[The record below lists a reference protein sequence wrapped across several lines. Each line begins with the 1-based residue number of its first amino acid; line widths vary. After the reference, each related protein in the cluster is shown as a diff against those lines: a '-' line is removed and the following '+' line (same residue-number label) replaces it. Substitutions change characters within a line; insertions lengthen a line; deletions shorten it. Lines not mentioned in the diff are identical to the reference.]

1 MKTTEEKNRMI
12 AEFIGHV
19 RSGFN
24 GELVFNTETREEFE
38 VEQLKYHTSWDWL
51 MPVVEKIEILGYH
64 VETTTTLIGIRNPK
78 HNKDFYVVGVN
89 IENLSKI
96 EASYNAVIQ
105 FIEWYN
111 ENKD

>member
-1 MKTTEEKNRMI
+1 MKTIEENNRMI
-12 AEFIGHV
+12 AEFMGHV

-51 MPVVEKIEILGYH
+51 MPVVEEVDHLEYESERLEKIDNAIKTRQIVAVHGAV
-64 VETTTTLIGIRNPK
+64 VE
-78 HNKDFYVVGVN
+78 
-89 IENLSKI
+89 
-96 EASYNAVIQ
+96 

-111 ENKD
+111 ENK

>member
-12 AEFIGHV
+12 AEFMGHV

-51 MPVVEKIEILGYH
+51 MPVVEKIESIGY
-64 VETTTTLIGIRNPK
+64 N
-78 HNKDFYVVGVN
+78 VN
-89 IENLSKI
+89 IRRLKTSIHPILEDKELFGFVCGDVSKKLDI
-96 EASYNAVIQ
+96 TYDTIVQ

-111 ENKD
+111 ENK